1 MHGATANPPTVARYL
16 LAGRP
21 CPRVEDTVRI
31 GETMRLA
38 ALAQFGWR
46 RDRSSGRR
54 VWQAPGSISGRGDDG
69 EPLRDPAHRHAFWL
83 PEDADSDGWID
94 HVSVF
99 IGGGIDS
106 EVRVKLD
113 RITRLWMEP
122 RHRLDDDDVSGSGEW
137 RLALE
142 GFGTPADFAGSAPIF
157 GRSTRW
163 RSTTPFLAAG
173 HLKAAGYAGEFRRL
187 VRRMGI
193 DRRFGFDAAEIDVS
207 TLQQISMG
215 GSNRRATHFRRFRSR
230 GGEQQHDT
238 VGALLEVVFP
248 VSVTGPLA
256 VGFGSHFGLGLF
268 TSVDGVVRG

>member
-1 MHGATANPPTVARYL
+1 MHVATANPLTVARYL

-46 RDRSSGRR
+46 RDSSFGR
-54 VWQAPGSISGRGDDG
+54 VWQAPCSISGRGDDG
-69 EPLRDPAHRHAFWL
+69 KPLRDPAHRHAFWL
-83 PEDADSDGWID
+83 PEDADADGWID

-106 EVRVKLD
+106 DVRVKLD
-113 RITRLWMEP
+113 RITRLWLEP
-122 RHRLDDDDVSGSGEW
+122 RRRDDDDTDATGASEW

-157 GRSTRW
+157 GHSTRW
-163 RSTTPFLAAG
+163 RSATPFLAAG

-193 DRRFGFDAAEIDVS
+193 DRSFGFDAAEIDVS
-207 TLQQISMG
+207 TLQQIAVCG
-215 GSNRRATHFRRFRSR
+215 ATRRATHFRRFRSR

-238 VGALLEVVFP
+238 MGALLEVVFP

-268 TSVDGVVRG
+268 TSIDSVV